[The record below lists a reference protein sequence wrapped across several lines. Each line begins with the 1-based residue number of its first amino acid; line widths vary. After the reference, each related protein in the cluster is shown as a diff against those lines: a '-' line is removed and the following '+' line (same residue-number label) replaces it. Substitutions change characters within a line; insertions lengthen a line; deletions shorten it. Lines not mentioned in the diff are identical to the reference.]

1 MKIEV
6 EVDVDDSHEL
16 LELIA
21 EFKANK
27 EKEKGKR
34 KNINDLLDEFKNVAD
49 DLQVET
55 YCLHNHRDL
64 TEEEQNRYKTTIAEL
79 EEKENELAKEI
90 AYRIYRGEVIALDR
104 DYEPF

>member
-21 EFKANK
+21 EFKAKK
-27 EKEKGKR
+27 EKEKNKR
-34 KNINDLLDEFKNVAD
+34 KSINDLLDEFKNVVD
-49 DLQVET
+49 DLQVEE

-64 TEEEQNRYKTTIAEL
+64 TEEDRKQYQERIDKL
-79 EEKENELAKEI
+79 EEKESELAKDI
-90 AYRIYRGEVIALDR
+90 AYRIYRGEVIAFDR

>member
-16 LELIA
+16 LELITK
-21 EFKANK
+21 FKAKKLK
-27 EKEKGKR
+27 EKNKIKS
-34 KNINDLLDEFKNVAD
+34 INDLLDEFENVVD

-55 YCLHNHRDL
+55 YSLHNHQDL

-79 EEKENELAKEI
+79 EKKENELAKEI
-90 AYRIYRGEVIALDR
+90 AYKIYRGEVIVLDT
-104 DYEPF
+104 F

>member
-21 EFKANK
+21 EFKEKK
-27 EKEKGKR
+27 EKEKKQR
-34 KNINDLLDEFKNVAD
+34 KSIEELFDKFKNVVD
-49 DLQVET
+49 DLQAEE

-64 TEEEQNRYKTTIAEL
+64 TEEERNRYKTTIAEL
-79 EEKENELAKEI
+79 EEKESELAKEI
-90 AYRIYRGEVIALDR
+90 AYKIYRDEAIILDKY
-104 DYEPF
+104 YEPF

>member
-21 EFKANK
+21 EFKAKKLK
-27 EKEKGKR
+27 EKDKR
-34 KNINDLLDEFKNVAD
+34 KSINDLLDEFKNVAD
-49 DLQVET
+49 DLQIET

-64 TEEEQNRYKTTIAEL
+64 TEEERNRYKTTIAEL